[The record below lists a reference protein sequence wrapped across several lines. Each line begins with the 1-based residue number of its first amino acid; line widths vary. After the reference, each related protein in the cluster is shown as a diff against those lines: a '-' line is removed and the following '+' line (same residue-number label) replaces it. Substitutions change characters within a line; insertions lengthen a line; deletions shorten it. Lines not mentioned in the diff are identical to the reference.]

1 MFFPI
6 PRKRCFPLTK
16 TIAVDTAH
24 GQTLHIPLPTRRHR
38 MARAAYKVLLAALAA
53 AAIGALMRTSNPQA
67 VYGALMTILL
77 LPTLLYVE
85 YKIRRAGWE
94 EKHKLRRAI
103 LFAVELVLPM
113 TAIMALPAM
122 PAILQAYGFNPS
134 INALAFI
141 DVGYMFVVGL
151 GGTLANRVW
160 ALHQLGYEN

>member
-1 MFFPI
+1 MT
-6 PRKRCFPLTK
+6 R
-16 TIAVDTAH
+16 TITVEAAN
-24 GQTLHIPLPTRRHR
+24 GQTRHIPLPTRRHH

-77 LPTLLYVE
+77 LPTLVYIE

-94 EKHKLRRAI
+94 EKHKVRRAV

-113 TAIMALPAM
+113 TTLLALPAM
-122 PAILQAYGFNPS
+122 PAVLQAYGFDPS
-134 INALAFI
+134 IDALAFI
-141 DVGYMFVVGL
+141 DVGYMFVAGL

-160 ALHQLGYEN
+160 ALHHLGYES